1 MMNKIRNVK
10 RSFNSADESFLSEA
24 MEFIDSSLKS
34 LSVDKKLITK
44 TELISE
50 ETIAELLKSAPEGA
64 SLDVQIK
71 RFLGDT
77 TVNLR
82 MKGEEFEEMPVSES
96 LSDDDSQDVIRAV
109 LLRSYGENFKYRN
122 KNHVNNVRI
131 STGQAEKS
139 LNNSA
144 LYALVLG
151 LIFGILVKTLLPLSA
166 SVILCDYVLT
176 PVKTVFMNAINIV
189 VAPVVFF
196 SILTSVSQFSDL
208 SQIGKLGGKVMAM
221 YMLTSFIGLCMGLIA
236 FMIFQP
242 GEFGFALS
250 SGVVTEAVATGEMDT
265 SILSTIISIVPSNF
279 MSPFLQSDTLQIIFL
294 AMLCGLAVGTIGQY
308 SAPLKELFDALNTLF
323 LTVTTMIAKFIP
335 VAAFVSVA
343 LMVINFGGSSFL
355 HVIMAGVTQL
365 FATGSMLVVYGL
377 LILILA
383 RLNPITFYKKDRQG
397 MLTSLSL
404 CSSSASVP
412 TNMKICTEKMGVSPA
427 LANFSIPLGATINM
441 DGVCIYLVVIGL
453 FLARAY
459 GVAVSPADIFSLAL
473 SIMLLSLGAPGVPGC
488 AFVCLGVIVKTMN
501 IPIESIGLIL
511 AINPILDMVDT
522 VINTTCDMA
531 CAVIVAKSEN
541 LLDIEKYNS

>member
-1 MMNKIRNVK
+1 MNKIRNVK
-10 RSFNSADESFLSEA
+10 RSFNSSDESFFSEA

-34 LSVDKKLITK
+34 LSVNKKLIPK

-50 ETIAELLKSAPEGA
+50 ETISELVKSAPDGA
-64 SLDVQIK
+64 VLDVQVK
-71 RFLGDT
+71 HFLGDT
-77 TVNLR
+77 TVTLR
-82 MKGEEFEEMPVSES
+82 MKGEEFEELPIDEHLTVDGSEE
-96 LSDDDSQDVIRAV
+96 VIRAF

-122 KNHVNNVRI
+122 KNHVNHVRI
-131 STGQAEKS
+131 STGQSEKN
-139 LNNSA
+139 LTNSA
-144 LYALVLG
+144 LFALLLG
-151 LIFGILVKTLLPLSA
+151 LLFGLLVKFLLPQGA
-166 SVILCDYVLT
+166 NDIICDYVLS
-176 PVKTVFMNAINIV
+176 PVKTIFMHAINIV

-221 YMLTSFIGLCMGLIA
+221 YLMTSFIGLCVGLTA
-236 FMIFQP
+236 FFIFQP
-242 GEFGFALS
+242 GEVGFALT
-250 SGVVTEAVATGEMDT
+250 SGVVTEAVTTGEVDT
-265 SILSTIISIVPSNF
+265 SILSTIVGIVPSNF
-279 MSPFLQSDTLQIIFL
+279 LSPFLESNTLQIIFL
-294 AMLCGLAVGTIGQY
+294 AMLCGLAVGTIGRY
-308 SAPLKELFDALNTLF
+308 STLLKELFDALNSLF

-343 LMVINFGGSSFL
+343 LMVINLGGSTFL
-355 HVIMAGVTQL
+355 YILKAGMTQL
-365 FATGSMLVVYGL
+365 FAVGCMLLVYGL
-377 LILILA
+377 LILLFA
-383 RLNPITFYKKDRQG
+383 RLNPITFYKKDRPG
-397 MLTSLSL
+397 MLTALSL

-441 DGVCIYLVVIGL
+441 DGVCIYLVVVGL

-459 GVAVSPADIFSLAL
+459 GVAIAPSDILSLAL

-488 AFVCLGVIVKTMN
+488 AFVCLGVIVKSLN

-541 LLDIEKYNS
+541 LIDLEKYNS